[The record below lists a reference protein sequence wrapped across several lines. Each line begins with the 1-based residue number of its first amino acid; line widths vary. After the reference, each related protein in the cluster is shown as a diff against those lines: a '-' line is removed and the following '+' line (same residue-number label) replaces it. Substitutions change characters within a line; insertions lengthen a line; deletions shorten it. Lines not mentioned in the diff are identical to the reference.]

1 MRRLYGYIKYD
12 NILYMATLTISQKSK
27 EKINVEID
35 LNQWEKLADVF
46 GFYQPEFLKS
56 LKQSLQES
64 KQGRVRKI
72 KSLRELR
79 Q

>member
-1 MRRLYGYIKYD
+1 
-12 NILYMATLTISQKSK
+12 MATLTISQKSNR
-27 EKINVEID
+27 KINVEID

-46 GFYQPEFLKS
+46 GFYRPEFLKT
-56 LKQSLQES
+56 LKQSLKES

-72 KSLRELR
+72 KLLSELK

>member
-1 MRRLYGYIKYD
+1 
-12 NILYMATLTISQKSK
+12 MATLTISQKSNR
-27 EKINVEID
+27 KINVEID

-46 GFYQPEFLKS
+46 GFYRPEFLKT
-56 LKQSLQES
+56 LKQSLKES

-72 KSLRELR
+72 KSLSELK